1 MKKLNFGTKLLLIL
15 VSITVI
21 SLGLMIYVVS
31 SYSYSNS
38 RSDAQNYINE
48 LAKKNALEIKSTLD
62 KAIVISGSLA
72 SKYKSALEHNE
83 KVSKEGTITYFKSV
97 LTENPFI
104 LGIWYSFEDNSR
116 FYDDNNVN
124 KKDSKHYTPLGAFQ
138 PYVVRNSDG
147 SFTIEPGSEYDI
159 NSEWISLPSK
169 NKTFSIT
176 EPYKYKIDG
185 KEVLLVTVSAP
196 IFENGKYLG
205 AVGVDF
211 SLESFNKKKL
221 K

>member
-97 LTENPFI
+97 LTENP
-104 LGIWYSFEDNSR
+104 
-116 FYDDNNVN
+116 
-124 KKDSKHYTPLGAFQ
+124 
-138 PYVVRNSDG
+138 
-147 SFTIEPGSEYDI
+147 
-159 NSEWISLPSK
+159 
-169 NKTFSIT
+169 
-176 EPYKYKIDG
+176 
-185 KEVLLVTVSAP
+185 
-196 IFENGKYLG
+196 
-205 AVGVDF
+205 
-211 SLESFNKKKL
+211 
-221 K
+221 